1 MLLSCRKQHQITL
14 STIIVSF
21 KTDETAH
28 GSENN
33 NQCYAHSCR
42 CNMLDISTEP
52 DLETVVTNDGITQVS
67 DPSDDDDDGVGI
79 REECPWY
86 FLF

>member
-1 MLLSCRKQHQITL
+1 MFH
-14 STIIVSF
+14 IVENSIRYRFIVLF

-28 GSENN
+28 ENQNADNN
-33 NQCYAHSCR
+33 NCYAHSCR
-42 CNMLDISTEP
+42 CNMLLDISTEP
-52 DLETVVTNDGITQVS
+52 SLETVVTNNGITQVS

-79 REECPWY
+79 REECPRY